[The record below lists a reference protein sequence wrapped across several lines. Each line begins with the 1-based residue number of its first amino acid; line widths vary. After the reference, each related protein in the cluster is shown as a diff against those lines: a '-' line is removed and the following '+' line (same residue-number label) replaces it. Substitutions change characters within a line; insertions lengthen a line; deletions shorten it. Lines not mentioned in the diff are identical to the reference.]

1 MFTPALTCPLKLHYL
16 LAYHA
21 LVVAQHDPCLHL
33 IRQGPALVLPKH
45 GLVAF
50 NENIAREFNENIVV
64 LKRETF
70 ARNLEIRPCD
80 FQPQIATKSH
90 RKSTTPKS
98 QKKRLAFLV

>member
-1 MFTPALTCPLKLHYL
+1 MFTPALTCPPIGYTTY

-64 LKRETF
+64 LKRKIF
-70 ARNLEIRPCD
+70 KLM
-80 FQPQIATKSH
+80 
-90 RKSTTPKS
+90 
-98 QKKRLAFLV
+98 